1 MSKQNDELDR
11 LAREGPVGEIFRA
24 EQALSILDATGEL
37 ANEINQNNYGE
48 VFSTFQAFCIDQI
61 ILSINKLY
69 ENPGRY
75 QLKSIPAVLRY
86 FEENTQTLVIT
97 EPYLLQQQLTRLN
110 LLLPDMDNDDQN
122 TKNIFIHHKMINL
135 VPDISNNETLAAL
148 KTLRDK
154 RIAHPE
160 DISVESL
167 PRPTWGAVEDLLTPA
182 KDIVGIIGDG
192 YLSTAYMLE
201 DGEYLLSTDA
211 SRVGRGTKRMLC
223 NLGIKAS
230 NKSSNLSGA
239 ENAPPS

>member
-1 MSKQNDELDR
+1 MSEQNDELDR
-11 LAREGPVGEIFRA
+11 LVKEGPVGEIFRA
-24 EQALSILDATGEL
+24 EQALSILDTTGEL
-37 ANEINQNNYGE
+37 ANEINKNNYGE

-69 ENPGRY
+69 EKPGRY
-75 QLKSIPAVLRY
+75 QLKSIPAILNY
-86 FEENTQTLVIT
+86 FLENSQSLEVTQ
-97 EPYLLQQQLTRLN
+97 PNLLNQQLMRLN
-110 LLLPDMDNDDQN
+110 MQVFVTEETDQN
-122 TKNIFIHHKMINL
+122 VMNILIHQKMINHI
-135 VPDISNNETLAAL
+135 PDISNNETLAAL

-167 PRPTWGAVEDLLTPA
+167 PKPTWSAVEELLTPA

-211 SRVGRGTKRMLC
+211 TRVGRGIRRLLG
-223 NLGIKAS
+223 NLGIQAS
-230 NKSSNLSGA
+230 NKRFQPTRYPRG
-239 ENAPPS
+239 

>member
-1 MSKQNDELDR
+1 MSEQNDELDR
-11 LAREGPVGEIFRA
+11 LVKEGPVGEIFRA
-24 EQALSILDATGEL
+24 EQALRILDTTGEL
-37 ANEINQNNYGE
+37 ANEINKNNYGE

-69 ENPGRY
+69 EKPGRSY
-75 QLKSIPAVLRY
+75 QLKSIPAILNY
-86 FEENTQTLVIT
+86 FLEKSQSLEVTQ
-97 EPYLLQQQLTRLN
+97 PNLLKQQLMRLN
-110 LLLPDMDNDDQN
+110 MQVLETEETDQY
-122 TKNIFIHHKMINL
+122 TMNILIHQKMINHI
-135 VPDISNNETLAAL
+135 PDISNNETLAAL

-167 PRPTWGAVEDLLTPA
+167 PKPTWSAVEELLTPA

-211 SRVGRGTKRMLC
+211 TRVGRGIRRLLG
-223 NLGIKAS
+223 NLGIQAS
-230 NKSSNLSGA
+230 NNRWRR
-239 ENAPPS
+239 